1 MYNKQFM
8 QDGMLYDD
16 VFILHGATLRELVQD
31 YGLDAKFDIYAGQG
45 QYYYT
50 IKKEPKDD

>member
-1 MYNKQFM
+1 MYNKSFV
-8 QDGMLYDD
+8 QDGLLYDD

-31 YGLDAKFDIYAGQG
+31 YGLDARIDIYAGQG
-45 QYYYT
+45 QYYYA